1 MKNNILNFIT
11 QNGRPDGKKYT
22 WKQVSEI
29 FGFSSAEAARKY
41 VNRNL
46 TPSVVYDVMYVEPQ
60 QTWNNLTNS
69 PIINVQ
75 ENVISGSRSSIESI
89 NNTSKR
95 RLWESDSNTHN
106 PKIDNIMDYVKLF
119 GSGNIENKSTQS
131 NETILVIPDLHIPAE
146 LEKALEFCI
155 KIKNEYSATKVVFIG
170 DIIDNYCLS
179 LHMKNANFNYTATQE
194 IEAVKYLIKDW
205 YKAFPNATVIGGNH
219 DMSRLFKTAN
229 VTGIPSLWFKELK
242 DILETPNW
250 EFKNEYVFQNIY
262 FNHGEKAEAK
272 KVAIYKGM
280 STVQGHRHTLSY
292 IDYPRKDVFAVQV
305 GTLVDRNKMNFDY
318 AKHTLSDWWNG
329 VCIIKNNIP
338 ILIPYND

>member
-1 MKNNILNFIT
+1 
-11 QNGRPDGKKYT
+11 
-22 WKQVSEI
+22 
-29 FGFSSAEAARKY
+29 
-41 VNRNL
+41 
-46 TPSVVYDVMYVEPQ
+46 MYVEPQ

-69 PIINVQ
+69 PIVNFQ
-75 ENVISGSRSSIESI
+75 EVITTGSRSSIESI
-89 NNTSKR
+89 NNKIKNN
-95 RLWESDSNTHN
+95 LWKSDSNTLN
-106 PKIDNIMDYVKLF
+106 PEIDKVMNYIKML
-119 GSGNIENKSTQS
+119 GGNAKIENEKT

-146 LEKALEFCI
+146 LDKALEFCKKI
-155 KIKNEYSATKVVFIG
+155 KIEYSVDKVIFIG

-205 YKAFPNATVIGGNH
+205 YKAFPNATIIGGNH

-250 EFKNEYVFQNIY
+250 EFKNEYVYQNVY
-262 FNHGEKAEAK
+262 YNHGEKAEAK

-292 IDYPRKDVFAVQV
+292 IDYPRKDIFAVQV

-329 VCIIKNNIP
+329 VCVIKNNIP
-338 ILIPYND
+338 MLIPYND